1 MKRSWFR
8 YEKIQLRI
16 FSLAMGTAIAFRAED
31 YSREEAIQKVYDH
44 YAEMNLIFDNLDQCI
59 TQEEWDR
66 H

>member
-1 MKRSWFR
+1 MSKYNCLYFLWQW
-8 YEKIQLRI
+8 ELLLR
-16 FSLAMGTAIAFRAED
+16 LE
-31 YSREEAIQKVYDH
+31 QKVYDH